1 MACKKMILVLRI
13 NEQTTNMVKHMT
25 KHTMLQLKPLGNR
38 VLAKR
43 LEQEK
48 TSMGG
53 IILPDSAK
61 KKQEIAEVIA
71 CGPGSLTND
80 GHLSPMPVKVGDK
93 ILLDKYSAQEI
104 NYNDQDLIIIKSD
117 DIVAIVQE

>member
-1 MACKKMILVLRI
+1 
-13 NEQTTNMVKHMT
+13 MT
-25 KHTMLQLKPLGNR
+25 KHTMTEIKPLGNR

-43 LEQEK
+43 KEQEK
-48 TSMGG
+48 TLRGG

-61 KKQEIAEVIA
+61 KKQEVAEVIA
-71 CGPGSLTND
+71 CGPGAFSKD
-80 GHLSPMPVKVGDK
+80 GHLLPMPVKVGDF

-104 NYNDQDLIIIKSD
+104 QLNDEEFIIIKAD

>member
-1 MACKKMILVLRI
+1 
-13 NEQTTNMVKHMT
+13 MT
-25 KHTMLQLKPLGNR
+25 KHTTTQIMPLGNR

-43 LEQEK
+43 IEQEK
-48 TSMGG
+48 TLKGG

-71 CGPGSLTND
+71 CGPGIHSKD
-80 GHLSPMPVKVGDK
+80 GQLIAMPVKVGDK
-93 ILLDKYSAQEI
+93 ILLDKYSAQEFQH
-104 NYNDQDLIIIKSD
+104 NDQEFIMIKAD